1 MRWTTQAAACLVAMA
16 LAGCGPRDGTRDT
29 GAAPGAGTGTETG
42 TMSDTSAVPGNPD
55 MTRDTTGMGGMTADT
70 GQQGI
75 SSDTARTGNRMRSD
89 SGQHNQTESGVT
101 DSSGTSTLG
110 KDAAKTRPDQSQP
123 VTSKGD
129 TINPGVDSAR

>member
-1 MRWTTQAAACLVAMA
+1 MRWTTQAAACLVATA
-16 LAGCGPRDGTRDT
+16 LAACGPRDRTRDT

-42 TMSDTSAVPGNPD
+42 AMSDTTRSGNPD

-70 GQQGI
+70 GQQGT
-75 SSDTARTGNRMRSD
+75 SSDTARTGNPMRSD
-89 SGQHNQTESGVT
+89 SGRHNQTESGVT